1 MNGAAMSPMDQ
12 FQYDY
17 LPRYRK
23 ALAECEARL
32 AHLSGEPGGLMGAA
46 CGLTLAAGGKRLRPL
61 LVFLSAA
68 PDNGLAA
75 GHHAA
80 AVAVELVHMA
90 TLVHDDVLDGAAL
103 RRGQPTV
110 VAGYGPRVSAA
121 AGDYLFSV
129 AFETLTAA
137 GDPRAVS
144 LLADTSLD
152 LSRGELLQMEQTRD
166 YSLTLPGYEERCRLK
181 TAGLFS
187 SACCLGA
194 LFSDA
199 SATALTALKEYGR
212 CLGLAFQIADDILD
226 YTGDAGKFGKRVG
239 TDLRD
244 GTVTL
249 PLMSALGQDAALP
262 ALLAGEMDAA
272 AVAQICRR
280 VRGSGA
286 LETAAAEAARY
297 VSQAQEAL
305 APAAGELDIEPL
317 TLIARMAADRKV

>member
-166 YSLTLPGYEERCRLK
+166 YSLTLP
-181 TAGLFS
+181 
-187 SACCLGA
+187 
-194 LFSDA
+194 
-199 SATALTALKEYGR
+199 
-212 CLGLAFQIADDILD
+212 
-226 YTGDAGKFGKRVG
+226 
-239 TDLRD
+239 
-244 GTVTL
+244 
-249 PLMSALGQDAALP
+249 
-262 ALLAGEMDAA
+262 
-272 AVAQICRR
+272 
-280 VRGSGA
+280 
-286 LETAAAEAARY
+286 
-297 VSQAQEAL
+297 
-305 APAAGELDIEPL
+305 
-317 TLIARMAADRKV
+317 